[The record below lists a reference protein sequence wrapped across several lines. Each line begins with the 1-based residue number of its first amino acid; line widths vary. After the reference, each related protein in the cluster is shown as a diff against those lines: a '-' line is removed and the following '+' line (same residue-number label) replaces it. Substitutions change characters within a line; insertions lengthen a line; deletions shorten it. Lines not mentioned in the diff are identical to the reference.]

1 MKATFAQFQSNMLQI
16 MKNPGQMAPTAKKL
30 NAFLDVDVEKES
42 SRSTSVSNS
51 ARETSNYNYSMEGDD
66 INEELHKQGR
76 WMNRKLWLIDETNK
90 KLKEIREENVDQI
103 LNQNT
108 KLIEECNILRAENER
123 HKKLTRNVQ
132 KMLMEAKRMRN
143 KKANKKPNLN
153 KLVQK
158 YEENTIQL
166 KS

>member
-1 MKATFAQFQSNMLQI
+1 
-16 MKNPGQMAPTAKKL
+16 
-30 NAFLDVDVEKES
+30 
-42 SRSTSVSNS
+42 
-51 ARETSNYNYSMEGDD
+51 
-66 INEELHKQGR
+66 
-76 WMNRKLWLIDETNK
+76 MNRKLWLIDETNK

-143 KKANKKPNLN
+143 KKQNKKPNLK
-153 KLVQK
+153 KLMQK

-166 KS
+166 KSQNT